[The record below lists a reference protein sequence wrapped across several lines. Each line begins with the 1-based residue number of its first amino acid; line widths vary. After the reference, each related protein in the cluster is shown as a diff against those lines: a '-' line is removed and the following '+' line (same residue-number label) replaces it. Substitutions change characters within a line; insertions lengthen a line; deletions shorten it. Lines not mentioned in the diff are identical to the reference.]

1 MDFKIDLK
9 KEEKLMRMLNSI
21 WANAFSD
28 SVYVSLVKG

>member
-21 WANAFSD
+21 WTNAFSD
-28 SVYVSLVKG
+28 AV